1 MKSLRLLRLLPVFVP
16 TLLTAF
22 AQTVPDPREQI
33 AALRREVARH
43 DALYHRQV
51 APEISDAAYDQLK
64 RTLIDLERSH
74 PEAAKSVPPVPAI
87 GDDRS
92 GTGPTRRHRVPML
105 SLDKTHSVAE
115 LRAFHSRLVQRLG
128 EEDLAY
134 VIEPKVDGLAVSVT
148 YERGRLK
155 HAVTRG
161 DGAEGDDITAAVR
174 RLPGVPEEL
183 KKPPA
188 GEAWP
193 EVMEVRGEIYVPW
206 AEFERVNAERE
217 QAGTPRSANPRN
229 LAAGTVRQADGR
241 DVAARGLRVV
251 FFGVGAW
258 VPEKF
263 RPATQTA
270 WCEAMR
276 RWGLPGL
283 EERWTARGPIE
294 LERVIDDLRRG
305 REKLP
310 YPTDG
315 AVVKLDAVAQ
325 QRELGESE
333 VAPRWAVA
341 YKFAPDRV
349 ETQVRAIT
357 VQVGRTGV
365 LTPVAELAPVEV
377 GGATVTRATLH
388 NAEEIVRRDIR
399 VGDVVLLEK
408 AGDVIPAIVGVNRER
423 RPATAAPYEF
433 PRVCP
438 SCFAPV
444 VRHEGA
450 VARRCSGGPCPAQLQ
465 RRLEH
470 FASKAGVDIDGLGP
484 ATIETLVGQGWLRDL
499 PDLYRLRRADLLSL
513 GQSNERSVDRL
524 LAAIE
529 RSKRAELWRVIHGLG
544 LPQVGAA
551 TAKDLAR
558 QCGSLVGLAELGPRA
573 VSALAEARYQDLI
586 ADLIAVGV
594 EPVAPGGEGGR
605 VSGKT
610 FVLTGALPNLSRTVA
625 AEKIEAAGGRVSGSV
640 HRSTG
645 YIVVGRDPGE
655 KRERAR
661 ALGVPELDEPAL
673 VRLLEGR

>member
-1 MKSLRLLRLLPVFVP
+1 MKSLRLIGLLPVLGL
-16 TLLTAF
+16 TLLAAF
-22 AQTVPDPREQI
+22 AQAVPDPREQI
-33 AALRREVARH
+33 ATLRREVARH
-43 DALYHRQV
+43 DALYHRQA
-51 APEISDAAYDQLK
+51 APEISDAEYDRLK
-64 RTLIDLERSH
+64 RTLADLERTH
-74 PEAAKSVPPVPAI
+74 PEAATAVPPGPAI

-92 GTGPTRRHRVPML
+92 GAGPTRRHRVPML
-105 SLDKTHSVAE
+105 SLDKAHSVAE
-115 LRAFHSRLVQRLG
+115 LRAFHGRLVQRLG
-128 EEDLAY
+128 EEALAY

-174 RLPGVPEEL
+174 RIPGLPNEL
-183 KKPPA
+183 ERLSA

-206 AEFERVNAERE
+206 AEFARVNAERE
-217 QAGTPRSANPRN
+217 QAGAPRFANPRN

-241 DVAARGLRVV
+241 DVAGRGLRVV
-251 FFGVGAW
+251 FFGVGAC
-258 VPEKF
+258 VPESF
-263 RPATQTA
+263 RPPTQTA
-270 WCEAMR
+270 WHEAMR

-283 EERWTARGPIE
+283 EERWTARGRIE
-294 LERVIDDLRRG
+294 LEQVIDEVRRA
-305 REKLP
+305 RANLP

-315 AVVKLDAVAQ
+315 TVVKLDAVAQ
-325 QRELGESE
+325 QREFGESE

-341 YKFAPDRV
+341 FKFAPERV

-365 LTPVAELAPVEV
+365 LTPVAELVPVEV

-388 NAEEIVRRDIR
+388 NGEEIARRDIR
-399 VGDVVLLEK
+399 VGDVVFLEK
-408 AGDVIPAIVGVNRER
+408 AGDVIPAIVGVNLER
-423 RPATAAPYEF
+423 RPATAPPYEF

-438 SCFAPV
+438 SCYAPV
-444 VRHEGA
+444 VRNEGD

-484 ATIETLVGQGWLRDL
+484 ATIETLVGQGWLRDV
-499 PDLYRLRRADLLSL
+499 PDLYRLSRADLLSL
-513 GQSNERSVDRL
+513 GRSNEKSVDRL

-544 LPQVGAA
+544 LPQVGAV

-573 VSALAEARYQDLI
+573 VSALAEPRFQDLI

-594 EPVAPGGEGGR
+594 APVGPGGEEGR
-605 VSGKT
+605 VAGKT
-610 FVLTGALPNLSRTVA
+610 FVLTGALPNLSRA
-625 AEKIEAAGGRVSGSV
+625 AATEKIEAAGGKVSGSV
-640 HRSTG
+640 GRSTD

-655 KRERAR
+655 KWDRAR
-661 ALGVPELDEPAL
+661 ALGIQELDEDAL
-673 VRLLEGR
+673 IRVLEGR